1 MRDET
6 ASTPHP
12 DTGLLAAFA
21 QNALSAREC
30 HSILLHLG
38 ECARCRDIVFLAQQ
52 AALAEAPVTAAS
64 ARRFPLRRGW
74 PLVASALAALLIAAV
89 SMVWVHHRLRNT
101 SDNATIAL
109 GSQPP
114 AHAAIP
120 AGNPTEAKPA
130 RPEAAARHVPPPPA
144 SATSL
149 AGARESGMQME
160 ARAEKQEQLRAQVME
175 AQQDRRQAMM
185 KSESALAPRAATEM
199 PSAPAMVTS
208 ASSAKPGTPAFDA
221 DAHPASAAS
230 HSRPAYSLD
239 EMPMPSAS
247 AAPPMAAKPRAPLPS
262 GLRTVSSLRVEGRT
276 LALDAAGALFAS
288 EDNGRNWQRLATPW
302 TGKALLLSRLPSSAS
317 THPGGNGTSDATS
330 DGEAAVEVFCST
342 QERWISLD
350 RGQTWK
356 LATPPTSEQR

>member
-21 QNALSAREC
+21 QNALSAREQ

-52 AALAEAPVTAAS
+52 AALSEAPVTAAS

-74 PLVASALAALLIAAV
+74 PQVASALGALLIAAV
-89 SMVWVHHRLRNT
+89 SMVWVHHRLRNP
-101 SDNATIAL
+101 SENATIAL

-114 AHAAIP
+114 APAAIP
-120 AGNPTEAKPA
+120 AAKA
-130 RPEAAARHVPPPPA
+130 PEATPSRSEGTPRHVPPPA

-175 AQQDRRQAMM
+175 AQQDRRQATM
-185 KSESALAPRAATEM
+185 KSENALAPPAATEM

-208 ASSAKPGTPAFDA
+208 ASSAKPGNPAFDA
-221 DAHPASAAS
+221 DANAASAAS
-230 HSRPAYSLD
+230 YSRPAYSMD
-239 EMPMPSAS
+239 EMAAPSAS
-247 AAPPMAAKPRAPLPS
+247 AVPPMAAKPRAPLPS

-288 EDNGRNWQRLATPW
+288 EENGRSWQRLATPW